1 MGNDTHLHARESG
14 SLRHGTPHASFV
26 AVMKTALLVSA
37 SLVALS
43 TTASAGGY
51 VGLALGTQPA
61 VNDDLEDLAT
71 PNGRSLRGLGGFRFG
86 NVSVEGAVNGFG
98 VVTGR
103 GEHNVYQLSV
113 AAKLNL
119 PLGNGFE
126 AFGRAGLERTWLNL
140 DDDRYNMSGDG
151 YLVGAGFEYR
161 LDFVLTSASIF
172 VDYTI
177 HRATLE
183 DGAAR
188 EIDAT
193 TRVWGLGVAIGI

>member
-1 MGNDTHLHARESG
+1 
-14 SLRHGTPHASFV
+14 
-26 AVMKTALLVSA
+26 MKTALLLSA
-37 SLVALS
+37 GLMALS

-51 VGLALGTQPA
+51 VGLALGSQPA
-61 VNDDLEDLAT
+61 VDDDLGGVAT
-71 PNGRSLRGLGGFRFG
+71 PTGRSLRGLGGFRFG
-86 NVSVEGAVNGFG
+86 HVSVEGAVNGFG

-103 GEHNVYQLSV
+103 GAHTVYQLSA

-140 DDDRYNMSGDG
+140 DDERYNMTGDG
-151 YLVGAGFEYR
+151 FLVGAGFEYR

-172 VDYTI
+172 VDYTL

-183 DGAAR
+183 DGGAR
-188 EIDAT
+188 EVDAT
-193 TRVWGLGVAIGI
+193 TRVWGLGFSVGI